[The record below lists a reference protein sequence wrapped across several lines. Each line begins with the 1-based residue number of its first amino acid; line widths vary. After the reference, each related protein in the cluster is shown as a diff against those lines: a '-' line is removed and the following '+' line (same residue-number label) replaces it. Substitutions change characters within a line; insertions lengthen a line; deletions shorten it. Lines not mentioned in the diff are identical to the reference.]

1 MTVFE
6 RCKNLREQIVQRDSL
21 RRADKEAEAFR
32 ARVSELRP
40 VRAQL
45 AADVERLEVLQRKGV
60 AIIKPPL
67 PTAAL
72 KILRDCESSLVT
84 IPTESGRE
92 FGRLKRAIEKVGED
106 LRSAANKALDA
117 VTRDLPTIE
126 ESFLKQVELI
136 PARKDQVARI
146 REKRDSLFKG
156 KGLDLRSK
164 TAEDLE
170 QFLDKRNEL
179 RVLAEEL
186 NPDEFPKE
194 VLEFFRAVRQGGA
207 PLDKLTDGVRE
218 WLTARGQLKDLRI
231 TIGPR

>member
-6 RCKNLREQIVQRDSL
+6 RCKNLREQIAQRDGL

-32 ARVSELRP
+32 ARVGELRP

-67 PTAAL
+67 PTGAL
-72 KILRDCESSLVT
+72 KVLRDCESGLAAV
-84 IPTESGRE
+84 PAESGRE
-92 FGRLKRAIEKVGED
+92 FGRLKRAIDKVGED

-146 REKRDSLFKG
+146 REKRDALFKG
-156 KGLDLRSK
+156 KGLDLLSK
-164 TAEDLE
+164 TADDLE
-170 QFLDKRNEL
+170 EFLDKRNEL
-179 RVLAEEL
+179 RALADEL

-194 VLEFFRAVRQGGA
+194 VLEFFKAVRQGGA
-207 PLDKLTDGVRE
+207 PLDRLTDGVRE
-218 WLTARGQLKDLRI
+218 WLAARGQLKDLRI